1 MQIEIDITTTC
12 WEISAIDH
20 KRFRFMIYFI
30 NRMHLFHI
38 WNLFY
43 ILNRLRRTTFKC
55 ITTLYWFCIHKYK
68 NMKNIQKYVACWTWI
83 ILNSYQI
90 PFKKIIWFFLMCFSI
105 EYSDYR
111 FNLDCTLSANQS
123 KTNSCDVLHFINAN
137 ESNFNVNLINK
148 R

>member
-1 MQIEIDITTTC
+1 MLLLLLLKCRLKSILQQHVEKSVQLITNDSDSL
-12 WEISAIDH
+12 WL
-20 KRFRFMIYFI
+20 IYFI

-43 ILNRLRRTTFKC
+43 ILNRLRRSTFKC

-83 ILNSYQI
+83 ILNS
-90 PFKKIIWFFLMCFSI
+90 I

-111 FNLDCTLSANQS
+111 FNLDFTLSANQS

-137 ESNFNVNLINK
+137 KSNFNVNLINK